1 MKTYQVIT
9 AASTFPVS
17 LTEAK
22 SHLKVDTSAD
32 DTYITSIIK
41 AATQLSEEYTNR
53 FFIDTVIEQYASSFK
68 ELETLFKSK
77 VSSIANVKYY
87 ANGTTTIPS
96 SITLINAGSGYTQG
110 LNSNLQCAGGNGSG
124 AIVNATADT
133 NNQITSVELIV
144 AGSGYALNDTL
155 TILGGNNDATFK
167 IASLGSSENL
177 VLLNS
182 SIYDT
187 QLNYEPSQ
195 IQLVDGQSFPDITK
209 RNDAVICRY
218 TVGYG
223 SSASDVPEIIK
234 QAILLTIGNFYQNRN
249 SVVIGRIATE
259 LPQNVKWL
267 LDTYKVQIVG

>member
-9 AASTFPVS
+9 PASTYPVS

-22 SHLKVDTSAD
+22 SHLKVDTTAD

-53 FFIDTVIEQYASSFK
+53 FFIDTVIEQYTSSFAD
-68 ELETLFKSK
+68 LQTLFKSK
-77 VSSIANVKYY
+77 VSAVAYVKYY
-87 ANGTTTIPS
+87 DSDNS
-96 SITLINAGSGYTQG
+96 LQTLS
-110 LNSNLQCAGGNGSG
+110 
-124 AIVNATADT
+124 AT
-133 NNQITSVELIV
+133 V
-144 AGSGYALNDTL
+144 
-155 TILGGNNDATFK
+155 
-167 IASLGSSENL
+167 
-177 VLLNS
+177 
-182 SIYDT
+182 YDT

-195 IQLVDGQSFPDITK
+195 IQLADGQSFPSITK
-209 RNDAVICRY
+209 RNDAVLTRY

-223 SSASDVPEIIK
+223 SAASDVPEIIK

-259 LPQNVKWL
+259 LPMNVKWL

>member
-9 AASTFPVS
+9 PASTYPVS

-22 SHLKVDTSAD
+22 SHLKVDTTAD

-53 FFIDTVIEQYASSFK
+53 FFIDTVIDQTCSDFEKLQ
-68 ELETLFKSK
+68 TLFKSK
-77 VSSIANVKYY
+77 VSAVAHVKYY
-87 ANGTTTIPS
+87 DSDNS
-96 SITLINAGSGYTQG
+96 LQTLS
-110 LNSNLQCAGGNGSG
+110 
-124 AIVNATADT
+124 DT
-133 NNQITSVELIV
+133 V
-144 AGSGYALNDTL
+144 
-155 TILGGNNDATFK
+155 
-167 IASLGSSENL
+167 
-177 VLLNS
+177 
-182 SIYDT
+182 YDT

-195 IQLVDGQSFPDITK
+195 IQLTDGQSFPTITK
-209 RNDAVICRY
+209 RNDAVVARY

-223 SSASDVPEIIK
+223 SAASDVPEIIK

-259 LPQNVKWL
+259 LPQNSKWL

>member
-9 AASTFPVS
+9 AATTYPVS

-22 SHLKVDTSAD
+22 SHLKVDTTAD
-32 DTYITSIIK
+32 DTYIESIIK

-53 FFIDTVIEQYASSFK
+53 FFIDTVIEQYASSFA
-68 ELETLFKSK
+68 ELQTLFKSK
-77 VSSIANVKYY
+77 VSSVANVKYY
-87 ANGTTTIPS
+87 PSGTTTIPS
-96 SITLINAGSGYTQG
+96 SVTLSNAGSGYTTG
-110 LNSNLQCAGGNGSG
+110 VNTNLQCAGGDGSG
-124 AIVNATADT
+124 AFVNATVNGT
-133 NNQITSVELIV
+133 GEITSVELSV
-144 AGSGYALNDTL
+144 AGSGYALNNTL

-167 IASLGSSENL
+167 ITTLGSTENL

-195 IQLVDGQSFPDITK
+195 IQLADGQSFPSITK
-209 RNDAVICRY
+209 RNDAVLVRY

-223 SSASDVPEIIK
+223 SATSDVPEIIK
-234 QAILLTIGNFYQNRN
+234 QAILLTIGNFYENRN
-249 SVVIGRIATE
+249 SVITGKTATE
-259 LPQNVKWL
+259 LPMNVKWL

>member
-9 AASTFPVS
+9 PASTYPVS

-22 SHLKVDTSAD
+22 SHLKVDTTAD

-53 FFIDTVIEQYASSFK
+53 FFIDTEIEQYASSFV
-68 ELETLFKSK
+68 ELKTLFKSK
-77 VSSIANVKYY
+77 VSAITNVKYY
-87 ANGTTTIPS
+87 DNNN
-96 SITLINAGSGYTQG
+96 TLQVLS
-110 LNSNLQCAGGNGSG
+110 
-124 AIVNATADT
+124 ATVY
-133 NNQITSVELIV
+133 N
-144 AGSGYALNDTL
+144 
-155 TILGGNNDATFK
+155 
-167 IASLGSSENL
+167 
-177 VLLNS
+177 
-182 SIYDT
+182 T

-195 IQLVDGQSFPDITK
+195 IQLAENQSFPSITK
-209 RNDAVICRY
+209 RNDAVRAKY

-259 LPQNVKWL
+259 LPMNVKWL

>member
-9 AASTFPVS
+9 PASTYPVS

-22 SHLKVDTSAD
+22 SHLKVDTTAD

-53 FFIDTVIEQYASSFK
+53 FFIDTEIEQYASSFV
-68 ELETLFKSK
+68 ELKTLFKSK
-77 VSSIANVKYY
+77 VSAITNVKYY
-87 ANGTTTIPS
+87 DNNN
-96 SITLINAGSGYTQG
+96 TLQVLS
-110 LNSNLQCAGGNGSG
+110 
-124 AIVNATADT
+124 ATVY
-133 NNQITSVELIV
+133 N
-144 AGSGYALNDTL
+144 
-155 TILGGNNDATFK
+155 
-167 IASLGSSENL
+167 
-177 VLLNS
+177 
-182 SIYDT
+182 T

-195 IQLVDGQSFPDITK
+195 IQLAENQSFPSITK
-209 RNDAVICRY
+209 RNDAVRAKY

-259 LPQNVKWL
+259 LPMNVKWL
-267 LDTYKVQIVG
+267 LDTYKVQIV

>member
-53 FFIDTVIEQYASSFK
+53 FFINTVIDQTCSSFA
-68 ELETLFKSK
+68 ELQTLFKSK
-77 VSSIANVKYY
+77 VNDVQYVKYY
-87 ANGTTTIPS
+87 DS
-96 SITLINAGSGYTQG
+96 DETLQT
-110 LNSNLQCAGGNGSG
+110 L
-124 AIVNATADT
+124 ADT
-133 NNQITSVELIV
+133 E
-144 AGSGYALNDTL
+144 
-155 TILGGNNDATFK
+155 
-167 IASLGSSENL
+167 
-177 VLLNS
+177 
-182 SIYDT
+182 YDKM
-187 QLNYEPSQ
+187 LSYEPSQ
-195 IQLVDGQSFPDITK
+195 IQLADGKSFPSITK

>member
-9 AASTFPVS
+9 PASTYPVS

-22 SHLKVDTSAD
+22 SHLKVDTTAD

-53 FFIDTVIEQYASSFK
+53 FFIDTVIDQTCSDFAQ
-68 ELETLFKSK
+68 LQTLFKSK
-77 VSSIANVKYY
+77 VSAVAHVKYY
-87 ANGTTTIPS
+87 DNDNS
-96 SITLINAGSGYTQG
+96 LQTLS
-110 LNSNLQCAGGNGSG
+110 
-124 AIVNATADT
+124 AT
-133 NNQITSVELIV
+133 
-144 AGSGYALNDTL
+144 
-155 TILGGNNDATFK
+155 
-167 IASLGSSENL
+167 
-177 VLLNS
+177 
-182 SIYDT
+182 IYDT
-187 QLNYEPSQ
+187 QLQYEPSQ
-195 IQLVDGQSFPDITK
+195 IQLAENQSFPSITK
-209 RNDAVICRY
+209 RNDAVVARY

-259 LPQNVKWL
+259 LPMNVKWL

>member
-9 AASTFPVS
+9 PASTYPVS

-22 SHLKVDTSAD
+22 SHLKVDTTAD

-53 FFIDTVIEQYASSFK
+53 FFIDTVIDQTCSDFAQ
-68 ELETLFKSK
+68 LQTLFKSK
-77 VSSIANVKYY
+77 VSAVAHVKYY
-87 ANGTTTIPS
+87 DSDNS
-96 SITLINAGSGYTQG
+96 LQTLSA
-110 LNSNLQCAGGNGSG
+110 
-124 AIVNATADT
+124 
-133 NNQITSVELIV
+133 SV
-144 AGSGYALNDTL
+144 
-155 TILGGNNDATFK
+155 
-167 IASLGSSENL
+167 
-177 VLLNS
+177 
-182 SIYDT
+182 YDT

-195 IQLVDGQSFPDITK
+195 IQLADDKSFPEITK
-209 RNDAVICRY
+209 RNDAVVARY

-223 SSASDVPEIIK
+223 SAASDVPEIIK

-259 LPQNVKWL
+259 LPMNVKWL

>member
-9 AASTFPVS
+9 PASTYPVS

-22 SHLKVDTSAD
+22 SHLKVDTTAD

-53 FFIDTVIEQYASSFK
+53 FFIDTEIEQYASSFV
-68 ELETLFKSK
+68 ELKTLFKSK
-77 VSSIANVKYY
+77 VSAITNVKYY
-87 ANGTTTIPS
+87 DNNN
-96 SITLINAGSGYTQG
+96 TLQVLS
-110 LNSNLQCAGGNGSG
+110 
-124 AIVNATADT
+124 ATVY
-133 NNQITSVELIV
+133 N
-144 AGSGYALNDTL
+144 
-155 TILGGNNDATFK
+155 
-167 IASLGSSENL
+167 
-177 VLLNS
+177 
-182 SIYDT
+182 T

-195 IQLVDGQSFPDITK
+195 IQLAENQSFPSITK
-209 RNDAVICRY
+209 RNDAVRAKY

-234 QAILLTIGNFYQNRN
+234 QAILMTIGNFFQNRN

-259 LPQNVKWL
+259 LPMNVKWL

>member
-53 FFIDTVIEQYASSFK
+53 FFINTVIDQTCSSFAD
-68 ELETLFKSK
+68 LETLFKSK
-77 VSSIANVKYY
+77 VNDVQYVRYY
-87 ANGTTTIPS
+87 DSN
-96 SITLINAGSGYTQG
+96 N
-110 LNSNLQCAGGNGSG
+110 NLQTL
-124 AIVNATADT
+124 NAT
-133 NNQITSVELIV
+133 V
-144 AGSGYALNDTL
+144 
-155 TILGGNNDATFK
+155 
-167 IASLGSSENL
+167 
-177 VLLNS
+177 
-182 SIYDT
+182 YDKM
-187 QLNYEPSQ
+187 LSYEPSQ
-195 IQLVDGQSFPDITK
+195 IQLAKNQSFPTITK

-223 SSASDVPEIIK
+223 GSASDVPEIIK
-234 QAILLTIGNFYQNRN
+234 QAILLTIGNFYANRE
-249 SVVIGRIATE
+249 SVIVGRMVSE
-259 LPQNVKWL
+259 LPQNSKWL

>member
-9 AASTFPVS
+9 PASTYPVT

-22 SHLKVDTSAD
+22 SHLKVDTTAD

-53 FFIDTVIEQYASSFK
+53 FFIDTVIEQYASSFAD
-68 ELETLFKSK
+68 LQTLFKSK
-77 VSSIANVKYY
+77 VSAVAYVKYY
-87 ANGTTTIPS
+87 DSDNS
-96 SITLINAGSGYTQG
+96 LQTLSA
-110 LNSNLQCAGGNGSG
+110 
-124 AIVNATADT
+124 
-133 NNQITSVELIV
+133 SV
-144 AGSGYALNDTL
+144 
-155 TILGGNNDATFK
+155 
-167 IASLGSSENL
+167 
-177 VLLNS
+177 
-182 SIYDT
+182 YDT

-195 IQLVDGQSFPDITK
+195 IQLTDGQSFPTITK
-209 RNDAVICRY
+209 RNDAVVARY

-259 LPQNVKWL
+259 LPQNSKWL
-267 LDTYKVQIVG
+267 LDTYKVQIVGWQ

>member
-9 AASTFPVS
+9 PASAYPVS

-22 SHLKVDTSAD
+22 SHLKVDTTAD

-53 FFIDTVIEQYASSFK
+53 FFIDTVIEQYASSFAD
-68 ELETLFKSK
+68 LQTLFKSK
-77 VSSIANVKYY
+77 VSAVAYVKYY
-87 ANGTTTIPS
+87 DSDNS
-96 SITLINAGSGYTQG
+96 LQTLS
-110 LNSNLQCAGGNGSG
+110 
-124 AIVNATADT
+124 ATVY
-133 NNQITSVELIV
+133 N
-144 AGSGYALNDTL
+144 
-155 TILGGNNDATFK
+155 
-167 IASLGSSENL
+167 
-177 VLLNS
+177 
-182 SIYDT
+182 T

-195 IQLVDGQSFPDITK
+195 IQLADNQSFPKITS
-209 RNDAVICRY
+209 RNDAVLARY

-249 SVVIGRIATE
+249 SVIVGRIATE
-259 LPQNVKWL
+259 LPLNVKWL

>member
-53 FFIDTVIEQYASSFK
+53 FFIDTVIEQTCSSFAD
-68 ELETLFKSK
+68 LQTLFKSK
-77 VSSIANVKYY
+77 VSAVASVKYY
-87 ANGTTTIPS
+87 DSDNS
-96 SITLINAGSGYTQG
+96 SQT
-110 LNSNLQCAGGNGSG
+110 LNSA
-124 AIVNATADT
+124 
-133 NNQITSVELIV
+133 
-144 AGSGYALNDTL
+144 
-155 TILGGNNDATFK
+155 
-167 IASLGSSENL
+167 
-177 VLLNS
+177 
-182 SIYDT
+182 IYDV

-195 IQLVDGQSFPDITK
+195 IQLADGKSFPSITK
-209 RNDAVICRY
+209 RNDAVVAKY

-223 SSASDVPEIIK
+223 TASDVPEIIK
-234 QAILLTIGNFYQNRN
+234 QAILLTIANFYQNRN
-249 SVVIGRIATE
+249 SVVVGRIATE
-259 LPQNVKWL
+259 LPMNVKWL